1 MAAET
6 SGGGPKTSPPIP
18 EELFIVPSQ
27 DLVIYPNTVVPLALQ
42 DEKSIAAIDQAMAAR
57 RPVGAVAIRP
67 EGEEQA
73 GQLYSI
79 GTAINILRMVRIP
92 DGSMRLIVQ
101 GIAKIRLVEIL
112 ETEPQIRARV
122 EVIPE
127 EEAQSDTIEA
137 LMRQVLAQFQ
147 KMVELVPYLPD
158 ELQVT
163 AMNMEG
169 PIQLVYLLATILR
182 MKLTERQAILEE
194 PDVEQ
199 KLRRMLNILNRELQ
213 ILELGSKI
221 QSQAQSEMSKA
232 QREFF
237 LREQLK
243 AIQEQLGEL
252 DERQAEIQELRQR
265 LEAAQLPEE
274 AHKEALREL
283 NRLEKLPPAAAEYHV
298 IRTYLELIL
307 DLPWHQ
313 ETEDNLD
320 LDHVQAVLDEDHY
333 DLEEVK
339 ERILEYLAVRKLRD
353 ELRGP
358 ILCFV
363 GPPGVGKTSLG
374 QSIARA
380 LGRQFIRMSLGGMR
394 DEAEIR
400 GHRRTYIGAM
410 PGRIIEGLRRAGSR
424 NPVFMLDEIDKV
436 GADFRGDP
444 SAALLEVLDPA
455 QNSTF
460 RDHYLDLPFD
470 LSKVMFI
477 TTANVL
483 QTIQPA
489 LLDRMEVLEL
499 PGYTEE
505 EKLHIAQRYLFPKQ
519 LRDHGLTEA
528 QLTLTEG
535 ALRRIVRHYTREA
548 GVRNLD
554 REIARICRKAAR
566 EVAMQRAESLTVTE
580 ENLVDYLG
588 PEKVFPEVAQ
598 RTSRPGV
605 ATGLSVTPTGG
616 DILFIEAKKM
626 PGNRHLTLTGQLG
639 EVMQESAQAALSYI
653 RSQAAQFGLDENFF
667 DHCDLHLHVPA
678 GAVPKDGPSAG
689 VSITSALVSALTGRP
704 VKADVAMT
712 GEITLNGLVLPVGGI
727 KEKVLAARRAGIQT
741 VILPRKN
748 EHDLAKIPD
757 ELRRD
762 MTFVLADTI
771 DDVLRVALTPDGES
785 PPPPQGSAESEA

>member
-1 MAAET
+1 MAEET
-6 SGGGPKTSPPIP
+6 SSGSPKPSPSIP
-18 EELFIVPSQ
+18 EELLIVPSH

-57 RPVGAVAIRP
+57 RPIGAFAIRP

-79 GTAINILRMVRIP
+79 GTAINIVRMVRVP

-101 GIAKIRLVEIL
+101 GIAKIRIVEIL

-122 EVIPE
+122 EIVPE
-127 EEAQSDTIEA
+127 EEVHSDTIEA
-137 LMRQVLAQFQ
+137 LMRQLLAQFQ

-199 KLRRMLNILNRELQ
+199 KLRRMLYILNRELE

-252 DERQAEIQELRQR
+252 DERQAEIKELRER
-265 LEAAQLPEE
+265 LEAAKLPEE
-274 AHKEALREL
+274 ANKEAHREL

-307 DLPWHQ
+307 DLPWNR

-320 LDHVQAVLDEDHY
+320 LDHAQAVLDEDHY

-339 ERILEYLAVRKLRD
+339 ERIIEYLAVRKLRD

-380 LGRQFIRMSLGGMR
+380 LGRQFIRMSLGGIR

-400 GHRRTYIGAM
+400 GHRRTYIGAL

-444 SAALLEVLDPA
+444 SSALLEVLDPA

-505 EKLHIAQRYLFPKQ
+505 EKIHIAQRYLFPKQ
-519 LRDHGLTEA
+519 RQDHGLTEA
-528 QLTLTEG
+528 QLELTNE
-535 ALRRIVRHYTREA
+535 ALRQIVRHYTREA

-554 REIARICRKAAR
+554 REIARVCRKAAR
-566 EVAMQRAESLTVTE
+566 EIALQRADHITVTE
-580 ENLVDYLG
+580 ENLVEYLG
-588 PEKVFPEVAQ
+588 PAKIFPEVAQ

-605 ATGLSVTPTGG
+605 ATGLSMTPTGG

-626 PGNRHLTLTGQLG
+626 PGKKTLTLTGQLG

-653 RSQAAQFGLDENFF
+653 RSQASQFGLEENFF
-667 DHCDLHLHVPA
+667 DYCDLHLHVPA
-678 GAVPKDGPSAG
+678 GAIPKDGPSAG

-704 VKADVAMT
+704 VKPDVAMT

-748 EHDLAKIPD
+748 ENDLQKIPE

-762 MTFVLADTI
+762 MNFVLAETI
-771 DDVLRVALTPDGES
+771 DDVLRVALPPDGEG
-785 PPPPQGSAESEA
+785 PPPTQRSDESEA